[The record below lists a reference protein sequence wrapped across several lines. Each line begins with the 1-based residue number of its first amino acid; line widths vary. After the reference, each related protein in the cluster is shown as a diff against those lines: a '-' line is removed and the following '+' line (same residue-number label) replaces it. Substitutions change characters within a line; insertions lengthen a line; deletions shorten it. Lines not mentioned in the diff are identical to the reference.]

1 MAKEDRFEFR
11 TTTDQRE
18 RWKLEAEE
26 QGQDASAF
34 ARDALDAWMKICA
47 RARELGMEPRDLLAV
62 RVLGPEGR
70 RRG

>member
-1 MAKEDRFEFR
+1 MPKDDRFEIR
-11 TTTDQRE
+11 TTGDQRD
-18 RWKLEAEE
+18 RWKLAAQE

-34 ARDALDAWMKICA
+34 ARDALDAWTKICA